1 MRPGRSEPGGL
12 SRMDLSKQEYNR
24 RFHGDALR
32 SLVSGIK
39 ASFFINFFIHISRE
53 NIGVHIDCCA

>member
-39 ASFFINFFIHISRE
+39 AFFYNIFYSRFTGE
-53 NIGVHIDCCA
+53 YRGPY